1 LADFPTL
8 ILQVV
13 GLDSVISLNIFIFNT
28 YRSQLSHHDSVTF
41 CDSVWCTFA
50 FKVLYLSGKMAVL
63 VHDEGQQRQS
73 NKEHMN
79 KSKKTLEADKKGHY
93 LESVFK

>member
-1 LADFPTL
+1 
-8 ILQVV
+8 
-13 GLDSVISLNIFIFNT
+13 
-28 YRSQLSHHDSVTF
+28 
-41 CDSVWCTFA
+41 
-50 FKVLYLSGKMAVL
+50 MAVL

-93 LESVFK
+93 LESVFKKKANKTHKGKPRYTFV

>member
-1 LADFPTL
+1 
-8 ILQVV
+8 
-13 GLDSVISLNIFIFNT
+13 
-28 YRSQLSHHDSVTF
+28 
-41 CDSVWCTFA
+41 
-50 FKVLYLSGKMAVL
+50 MAVL

-93 LESVFK
+93 LESVFKKKQIRHIKENPGIRLFKQVAYVSIYIYI